1 MPDGPYAAH
10 SNIFWGGNM
19 MWILLIIILAVAAI
33 LIMGAMQSAAFS
45 VVREADIKA
54 TPAKVFAQIN
64 DFHNWSAWSP
74 WEKMDPDLKRTF
86 TGAASGVGSKYAWI
100 GNKKVGEGNMEITH
114 SEASKRMQLDLH
126 FIKPFQADNVT
137 EFTLV
142 PATGGTH
149 VKWEMRGNKP
159 FMMRVMSIF
168 MDMDKIVGK
177 DFEAG
182 LSNLKSIVEK

>member
-1 MPDGPYAAH
+1 
-10 SNIFWGGNM
+10 M
-19 MWILLIIILAVAAI
+19 MWVLLIVILLIAAV
-33 LIMGAMQSAAFS
+33 LIYGAMQPSAFS

-54 TPAKVFAQIN
+54 TPAKVFTQIN

-86 TGAASGVGSKYAWI
+86 TGAKSGVGSKYSWV

-126 FIKPFQADNVT
+126 FIKPFQADNIT
-137 EFTLV
+137 EFTLA

-149 VKWEMRGNKP
+149 MKWEMRGHKP

-168 MDMDKIVGK
+168 MDMDKMVGK